1 MTANPRKVTLR
12 QCCLAALLACAG
24 TASLAAAPQAMLTP
38 SPDVPG
44 FGDRLDPVADSQ
56 FVEQEF
62 SIKGLARKY
71 KGMGKLGAEG
81 KWAASVVSSANPYN
95 TMLIVRRPATAAQF
109 NGIVIIEWLNVSTG
123 YPLDVD
129 WGMTREAILR
139 EGYAYIGVNVQKV
152 GVTGVQKLKQ
162 FGNRYAELSIPDDD
176 ISYDILSQTAQAVR
190 DQAALLLGGLQPS
203 KVLATGHSQSAVRLM
218 TYANAIQPLDQ
229 VFDGLLI
236 HGRLGSG
243 AKLASS
249 DNVPSIATIRSDTK
263 VPVFLL
269 QTEMDSAFGTT
280 TSKQLD
286 TDKIRQWEVAGA
298 SHADQYLLDNIA
310 EVSGRDVGWT
320 PPKCISP
327 YNALPFYATEI
338 AALNHLKSWVS
349 TGVAPPTAPRLQRD
363 WLGSIKKDVHG
374 NALGGLRLPEIEVP
388 IAKYGHANFT
398 TGSLAFLDLFACVA
412 GGNTNAFDAS
422 KLKKL
427 YPTHADYLVKYKAAA
442 DAALAKGYIRPVE
455 HAKGIARAQGAL
467 SNGYTDTP

>member
-1 MTANPRKVTLR
+1 MKMPLQTKLR
-12 QCCLAALLACAG
+12 HVSLTALLVCASA
-24 TASLAAAPQAMLTP
+24 ASLAAAPQAVVTP
-38 SPDVPG
+38 NSTVPG
-44 FGDRLDPVADSQ
+44 FGDRLDPVVDSQ

-62 SIKGLARKY
+62 SISGLARKY
-71 KGMGKLGAEG
+71 QGTGTLGADG

-95 TMLIVRRPATAAQF
+95 TMMIVRRPATAAQF
-109 NGIVIIEWLNVSTG
+109 NGIVIVEWLNVSTG

-129 WGMTREAILR
+129 WSMAHEAILR

-162 FGNRYAELSIPDDD
+162 FGDRYAAMSIPHDD

-190 DQAALLLGGLQPS
+190 DQAALILGGLQPS
-203 KVLATGHSQSAVRLM
+203 KIVATGHSQSAMRLL
-218 TYANAIQPLDQ
+218 TYANAIQPLDN

-236 HGRLGSG
+236 HGRLATG

-249 DNVPSIATIRSDTK
+249 DNLPSAAAIRSDTK

-269 QTEMDSAFGTT
+269 QTEMDSALGSG
-280 TSKQLD
+280 TSKQID

-310 EVSGRDVGWT
+310 EVSGRDVGWV

-327 YNALPFYATEI
+327 HNAMPFYATQI
-338 AALNHLKSWVS
+338 AAIHHLKNWMS
-349 TGVAPPTAPRLQRD
+349 TGIAPPTAPRLQRD
-363 WLGSIKKDVHG
+363 WLGSIKKDANG

-422 KLKKL
+422 KLKAL
-427 YPTHADYLVKYKAAA
+427 YPTHADYVAKYTLAAT
-442 DAALAKGYIRPVE
+442 AALLKGYIRPVE
-455 HAKGIARAQGAL
+455 YAKGMARAQAAKV
-467 SNGYTDTP
+467 PQ